1 MLEEQIINAI
11 HIYSANISE
20 QQTKYNHLSSDK
32 PCEEYHIWSKEVK
45 FLVYHSS
52 RCPLAGLNYLWK

>member
-20 QQTKYNHLSSDK
+20 QQTKYNHLSVRV
-32 PCEEYHIWSKEVK
+32 PCCTSLVK
-45 FLVYHSS
+45 NIIF
-52 RCPLAGLNYLWK
+52 GQKK